1 MDDLA
6 FQHSDWVEPISTT
19 YMGVRL
25 YELPPNGQ
33 GMAALEM
40 LNILEGFDLKTMGH
54 NSSAYLHHLV
64 EAKKLAFADLAAWLA
79 DPERAK
85 LPVDRIISKKYG
97 EQQRR
102 RIDPARAAQSVDTGI
117 REAVEWL
124 PRSGDTVYLTVVDK
138 DRNAVSFIN
147 SIFLA
152 WGSGMVVPDTGVILH
167 NRGAL
172 FNLLPEHPNR
182 LEGRKRPYQTII
194 PAMAFK
200 GDRPWLSF
208 GVMGGDMQPQG
219 HVQIL
224 LNMLEFGMNVQ
235 DAGEASRFRH
245 NFGEGVALESGIDPT
260 TVTELSRMGHE
271 VVWRPGI
278 FGGYQAI
285 EIDWENGVLRGGTDP
300 RKDGQVAAW

>member
-1 MDDLA
+1 
-6 FQHSDWVEPISTT
+6 
-19 YMGVRL
+19 
-25 YELPPNGQ
+25 
-33 GMAALEM
+33 
-40 LNILEGFDLKTMGH
+40 
-54 NSSAYLHHLV
+54 
-64 EAKKLAFADLAAWLA
+64 
-79 DPERAK
+79 
-85 LPVDRIISKKYG
+85 
-97 EQQRR
+97 
-102 RIDPARAAQSVDTGI
+102 
-117 REAVEWL
+117 
-124 PRSGDTVYLTVVDK
+124 
-138 DRNAVSFIN
+138 
-147 SIFLA
+147 
-152 WGSGMVVPDTGVILH
+152 VILH